1 MEKNKKTLLHSIEES
16 PGKKAIYVFLKV
28 DGFAAPILAYTRF
41 TKENVCVCNMMFDD
55 GRVPVAWC
63 YATDLMKVF
72 GWESMLKK
80 SSSDI
85 ARYRIG
91 VSLYKNA
98 LDCIFLADS
107 PDDDDNMMAH
117 YSGFFDAGVIRGT
130 VDAETMEKVKEVFPD
145 LIEK

>member
-1 MEKNKKTLLHSIEES
+1 MDKNKKTLLHSIEES

-41 TKENVCVCNMMFDD
+41 TKGNFSVCNMIFDD

-63 YATDLMKVF
+63 YAKDLMKLI
-72 GWESMLKK
+72 GWERILKN
-80 SSSDI
+80 SSVDI
-85 ARYRIG
+85 AKYRIS
-91 VSLYKNA
+91 VSLHKAA
-98 LDCIFLADS
+98 LESVSNADS
-107 PDDDDNMMAH
+107 PDDDDDLMAH
-117 YSGFFDAGVIRGT
+117 YSGFFGSDVIRGT